1 MHRSGNDPARF
12 RAGLVRHILIVAAL
26 AAAIAV
32 LQGCSGSAHPAFFT
46 PTPNSPGSGET
57 LEAIQITP
65 TSALIGLAEHRQ
77 LSALGIYNDGTTQDV
92 SSEVTWSASSAPSA
106 TNFVS
111 VNSSG
116 IATGMAIGA
125 TVITATL
132 GPVTGLIDLTVETN
146 GFTSGTTAI
155 LSVPYKTTIVDA
167 AYLPQQ
173 TMIQGAYAVQEVNLD
188 ADQFSNV
195 LPVPVALLSSIP
207 MPAGFVPNA
216 AVASQS
222 NYLVAV
228 ISYTS
233 PNVQIIDAS
242 NLSTDLTDNTVIS
255 TFTAPVTQK
264 VTLNGVT
271 CMICAAV
278 VNPVSNRL
286 LLSTAQGFYTM
297 DLVSGNFTALA
308 FTPAPVTT
316 QAFSLNPIAKNPY
329 ILSTDP
335 ATSDIQIL
343 NLTTSAVTTVN
354 SGLTAPSAVAL
365 DLITDYAA
373 IVDADTTNQSL
384 LTLTDLQNPLLSA
397 ASGIGVC
404 APPAPQNMNM
414 VALGVSQN
422 PSASAAAHTLF
433 TSQTSGSCVG
443 FEIWPPP
450 SESGQPLGQLQPS
463 LITYGYGPLSNT
475 PDGNTF
481 VNGGDPNA
489 IATFNSVVDK
499 NNYGL
504 LIDGNPQANQQ
515 WIAKINFGNLLSNY
529 SSNLSGMFL
538 PDGFAIPP
546 VGLCATEGNG
556 CIVPLSV
563 VFLPTPS
570 TALTVSLSTINF
582 GTVSVGTSS
591 APIPVTVSNIAAL
604 PLAPVI
610 SLQGANAGDFSAGG
624 SCSNLLQP
632 RSNCSIIASFTPSAK
647 GARSAVLNV
656 GYSGANPQTILL
668 SGTAQ

>member
-12 RAGLVRHILIVAAL
+12 RAGIVRHILIVAAL
-26 AAAIAV
+26 AAAFAV
-32 LQGCSGSAHPAFFT
+32 LQGCGGSAHPSFFN
-46 PTPNSPGSGET
+46 PTPNNPGPGVT

-65 TSALIGLAEHRQ
+65 TTALIGLAENRQ
-77 LSALGIYNDGTTQDV
+77 LTALGVYNDGTTQDV
-92 SSEVTWSASSAPSA
+92 SSQVTWSASSTPST

-125 TVITATL
+125 SVITATL

-195 LPVPVALLSSIP
+195 IPVPVALLASIP
-207 MPAGFVPNA
+207 MPAGFVPNLTA
-216 AVASQS
+216 ASQS
-222 NYLVAV
+222 SFLVAV

-242 NLSTDLTDNTVIS
+242 NLSTDLNNNTVIS

-264 VTLNGVT
+264 VTFNGIT

-278 VNPVSNRL
+278 VNSVTNQL

-297 DLVSGNFTALA
+297 DLVAGKFTPLP
-308 FTPAPVTT
+308 FTPAPVP
-316 QAFSLNPIAKNPY
+316 APIFSLNPIATNPY
-329 ILSTDP
+329 ILAPDP
-335 ATSDIQIL
+335 ATGNIQIL
-343 NLTTSAVTTVN
+343 NLTTNTVTTEN
-354 SGLTAPSAVAL
+354 SGLTVPGAIAL

-373 IVDADTTNQSL
+373 IVDADTNNQSL
-384 LTLTDLQNPLLSA
+384 LTLTDPQNPLFGV

-414 VALGVSQN
+414 VAVGVSQN
-422 PSASAAAHTLF
+422 PAPSAAAHTLF

-463 LITYGYGPLSNT
+463 LVSYGYGPLSNT
-475 PDGNTF
+475 PDGNAF
-481 VNGGDPNA
+481 VNGSDPKA

-499 NNYGL
+499 KNYGV
-504 LIDGNPQANQQ
+504 LIDGNPLADQQ

-529 SSNLSGMFL
+529 SSNLSSSFL
-538 PDGFAIPP
+538 PAGFAIPAA
-546 VGLCATEGNG
+546 GLCATEGNN

-570 TALTVSLSTINF
+570 TALTVSVSNINF

-591 APIPVTVSNIAAL
+591 APIPVTLSNIGAL
-604 PLAPVI
+604 PLAPVT
-610 SLQGANAGDFSAGG
+610 SLQGANAGDFSAAS

-632 RSNCSIIASFTPSAK
+632 QSNCSIIATFTPTAK
-647 GARSAVLNV
+647 GARSALLNV

-668 SGTAQ
+668 SGTGQ

>member
-12 RAGLVRHILIVAAL
+12 RAGIVRHILIVAAI
-26 AAAIAV
+26 AAATSV
-32 LQGCSGSAHPAFFT
+32 LQGCSGSAHPAFFN
-46 PTPNSPGSGET
+46 PTPNSPGPGVT

-65 TSALIGLAEHRQ
+65 ATALIGLAEHRQ
-77 LSALGIYNDGTTQDV
+77 LTALGVYNNGTVQDV
-92 SSEVTWSASSAPSA
+92 TSQVTWSASSTPST

-111 VNSSG
+111 VNSTG

-125 TVITATL
+125 TVITATA

-173 TMIQGAYAVQEVNLD
+173 TLIQGAYAVQEVNLD
-188 ADQFSNV
+188 ADQFSSV
-195 LPVPVALLSSIP
+195 LPVPVALLASVP
-207 MPAGFVPNA
+207 MPPGFIPNA
-216 AVASQS
+216 AAASQS
-222 NYLVAV
+222 SYLVAV

-242 NLSTDLTDNTVIS
+242 NLSTDLTNNTVIS

-278 VNPVSNRL
+278 VNPVTNQL

-297 DLVSGNFTALA
+297 DLVSGNFTALP
-308 FTPAPVTT
+308 FTPAPVPVENFT
-316 QAFSLNPIAKNPY
+316 LNPIVTNPY
-329 ILSTDP
+329 ILAPDP
-335 ATSDIQIL
+335 ATGNLQIL
-343 NLTTSAVTTVN
+343 NLTTSAVTTVS
-354 SGLTAPSAVAL
+354 SGLTAPGAVAL

-373 IVDADTTNQSL
+373 IVDADTNNQSL
-384 LTLTDLQNPLLSA
+384 LTLTDPQSPLFGV

-433 TSQTSGSCVG
+433 TSQTAGSCVG

-450 SESGQPLGQLQPS
+450 SESGAPLGQLQPS
-463 LITYGYGPLSNT
+463 LVSYGYGPLSNT

-481 VNGGDPNA
+481 VNGSDPNA

-499 NNYGL
+499 KNYGL

-515 WIAKINFGNLLSNY
+515 WIAKINFGNLLSNF
-529 SSNLSGMFL
+529 SSDLSGIFL
-538 PDGFAIPP
+538 PAGFAIPAT
-546 VGLCATEGNG
+546 GLCATAGNG

-570 TALTVSLSTINF
+570 TALTVSVNNINF
-582 GTVSVGTSS
+582 GTVSVGTLG
-591 APIPVTVSNIAAL
+591 APIPATLSDIGAL
-604 PLAPVI
+604 PLSPVI
-610 SLQGANAGDFSAGG
+610 SLQGANAGDFSAGNN
-624 SCSNLLQP
+624 CSNLLQP
-632 RSNCSIIASFTPSAK
+632 QSSCSIVASFTPTAK
-647 GARSAVLNV
+647 GSRSAILSV
-656 GYSGANPQTILL
+656 GYGGASPQTILL
-668 SGTAQ
+668 SGTGQ